1 MNIRSVLAA
10 CRYEI
15 VRLVKSIIR
24 LLLWLLI
31 LYSLL
36 QARHIFSVQRAVAC
50 GFIFLSLVITFRLAK
65 SQAPDR
71 KTWIGIHAGIM
82 AAGIGAVFWV
92 PQWSGYIVV
101 TALALFVFT
110 PNVLLWVA
118 LRRASA
124 GYDLTA
130 ALYARLTY
138 FFHPSRQFRFVS
150 SLFTAHALGS
160 IDQRVAGYR
169 TLALRA
175 TSEQFALLNCC
186 IPSAQGDW
194 GGVLGQVRSTGIPS
208 LKWLEIR
215 ALGELGHLDEMITAY
230 ASAASVLPARD
241 LAFFR
246 LYVLAFSGRTDGVRA
261 LLSRRLRFL
270 RPRAKAYWIFVAG
283 QAAGTHDEDARR
295 VLESCVR
302 TTDDESFRRTAQRH
316 LDAGPTPG
324 GVALSAESRATVAAI
339 EKTLAKPKRSSVPGP
354 KVD

>member
-1 MNIRSVLAA
+1 MNIQSVLAA

-15 VRLVKSIIR
+15 ARLVKSVIR

-36 QARHIFSVQRAVAC
+36 QARLIFDVQRAVAC
-50 GFIFLSLVITFRLAK
+50 GFIFLSLVITFGLAK
-65 SQAPDR
+65 SQSPDR
-71 KTWIGIHAGIM
+71 KTWTGIHAGIM

-101 TALALFVFT
+101 TALTLFVLT
-110 PNVLLWVA
+110 PNVLLRVA
-118 LRRASA
+118 FRRASA
-124 GYDLTA
+124 GYDPA
-130 ALYARLTY
+130 AAFYARLAY
-138 FFHPSRQFRFVS
+138 FFHPSRRFRFAS
-150 SLFTAHALGS
+150 SLFTTHALGS

-175 TSEQFALLNCC
+175 TSEEFAVLNCC
-186 IPSAQGDW
+186 IPAAQGDW
-194 GGVLGQVRSTGIPS
+194 EGALAQVRSAGVSS

-241 LAFFR
+241 LAFYR
-246 LYVLAFSGRTDGVRA
+246 LYVLTFSGRTDAVRS
-261 LLSRRLRFL
+261 LLSMRLRFL
-270 RPRAKAYWIFVAG
+270 SPRAKAYWIFLAG
-283 QAAGTHDEDARR
+283 QAAGTYDEDARR
-295 VLESCVR
+295 VLESCAR
-302 TTDDESFRRTAQRH
+302 ATDDESFRRTAQRH

-339 EKTLAKPKRSSVPGP
+339 ERTLAKPKRSSAPGP